1 MTKKQKKSVLRILI
15 AALLLAAAAGTVH
28 FVPMPQWAQLLVFV
42 LPYLAVGLPVLS
54 DAAHNIARG
63 NVFDEKF
70 LMALATIG
78 AFFVGEYP
86 EATFVMLFF
95 QIGELFESIAVGKS
109 RKSVASL
116 MELCPDSA
124 RIVEDGQ
131 TREVSPEEVSVGM
144 HILVQPGEHIPLDG
158 IVTEGTALL
167 DTAAL
172 TGESLP
178 REVRPGEP
186 VLGGC
191 ICTDGVLTVRVT
203 KPYEESTVARILE
216 LVENAGMHKA
226 KSEKFITR
234 FAKYY
239 TPCVVIGALLLGI
252 VPPLVSGRAGEWAV
266 WSEWISRAMVFL
278 VISCPCALVISVP
291 LSFFGGIGGAS
302 AKGILVKGSDHLEH
316 LSQCTTVVFDKT
328 GTLTNG
334 TFSVTD
340 VRPYG
345 ENSEKELLATAA
357 AAESRSNHP
366 LAKAVCAAAGDY
378 VFPDSVHEQAGLGV
392 SARIGGR
399 TVTVGSRRFM
409 EQNGI
414 PIGEEPDA
422 SAVVY
427 VGTDNTCMGC
437 ILLQDTVKPD
447 AAQAIAD
454 LRRHGVRRICM
465 LTGDREQAAE
475 KTAAQLGIDEVYAS
489 LLPEDKVNIARKKRD
504 ECKKGEKLAFVGDGI
519 NDAPVLTCADVGIAM
534 GAFGSDAAIEA
545 ADVVLM
551 NDRPSDI
558 AAAMAVS
565 VKTRRIVK
573 QNIVF
578 ALGIKFAV
586 LLLSAVGIAGMG
598 IGIFADVGVCVLA
611 VCNAMRTLGRTGSA
625 GRK

>member
-1 MTKKQKKSVLRILI
+1 MTKKQKKTLLRILI
-15 AALLLAAAAGTVH
+15 AALLLAAVAVTVH
-28 FVPMPQWAQLLVFV
+28 FVPMPQWAKLLLFV
-42 LPYLAVGLPVLS
+42 LPYLAVGHPVLY
-54 DAAHNIARG
+54 DAAHNIVRG

-70 LMALATIG
+70 LMTLATMG

-95 QIGELFESIAVGKS
+95 EVGELFESIAVGKS
-109 RKSVASL
+109 RRSVAAL
-116 MELCPDSA
+116 TELCADTA
-124 RIVEDGQ
+124 RLVENGQ
-131 TREVSPEEVSVGM
+131 TREVSPEEVAVGM
-144 HILVQPGEHIPLDG
+144 HILVQPGERIPLDG
-158 IVTEGTALL
+158 IITEGTASL

-178 REVRPGEP
+178 RTVRPDDA
-186 VLGGC
+186 VLSGC

-216 LVENAGMHKA
+216 LVENAGIHKA

-239 TPCVVIGALLLGI
+239 TPCVVAGALLLGI
-252 VPPLVSGRAGEWAV
+252 VPPLFSGSTGDWSV

-316 LSQCTTVVFDKT
+316 LSMCSTVVFDKT

-334 TFSVTD
+334 TFSVKD
-340 VRPYG
+340 IRPCDG
-345 ENSEKELLATAA
+345 ITQETLLRTAA
-357 AAESRSNHP
+357 SAESRSNHP
-366 LAKAVCAAAGDY
+366 LAKAVCAAAATY
-378 VFPDSVHEQAGLGV
+378 ETPETVHEQAGLGV
-392 SARIGGR
+392 TATIGGK
-399 TVTVGSRRFM
+399 TVAVGSRRLM
-409 EQNGI
+409 EQNAI
-414 PIGEEPDA
+414 SVTKENDA
-422 SAVVY
+422 AAAVY
-427 VGTDNTCMGC
+427 VAQDGKYMGS
-437 ILLQDTVKPD
+437 IVLSDTVKPD
-447 AAQAIAD
+447 AAQAIAA
-454 LRRHGVRRICM
+454 LRKHGVRRICM
-465 LTGDREQAAE
+465 LTGDREQAAAE
-475 KTAAQLGIDEVYAS
+475 VAAELGIDEVYAS
-489 LLPEDKVNIARKKRD
+489 LLPEDKVRIACKLRD

-551 NDRPSDI
+551 NDRPTDI

-565 VKTRRIVK
+565 VKTKRIVK

-578 ALGIKFAV
+578 ALGVKFAV

-611 VCNAMRTLGRTGSA
+611 VCNAMRTQYGRF
-625 GRK
+625 